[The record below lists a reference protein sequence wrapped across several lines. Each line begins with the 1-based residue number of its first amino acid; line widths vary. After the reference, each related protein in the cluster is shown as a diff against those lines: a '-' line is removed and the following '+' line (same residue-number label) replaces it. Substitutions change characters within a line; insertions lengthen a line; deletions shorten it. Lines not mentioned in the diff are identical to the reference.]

1 MSLFLAGKINHV
13 WFLLENLRKENKR
26 GRFQSIVALPAAES
40 KDLKMFE
47 GVKLSPLLQ
56 QCVSEQG
63 VLVLNFGSKS
73 CPELTIDEDG
83 NICGHTAV
91 NHVPVNFKI
100 PACYVSL
107 VECDGGLATFDTY
120 VPTGV
125 IDPASAPS
133 TKEEKKRPQLSLV
146 KS

>member
-26 GRFQSIVALPAAES
+26 GRFQSIVAMPTAES
-40 KDLKMFE
+40 KDLKLFDD
-47 GVKLSPLLQ
+47 VKLSPLLHQ
-56 QCVSEQG
+56 YVSEQG
-63 VLVLNFGSKS
+63 VLVLNFGNKS

-83 NICGHTAV
+83 SICGHTSVSHA
-91 NHVPVNFKI
+91 PVSFKI
-100 PACYVSL
+100 PAVYVSL

-120 VPTGV
+120 VPTGA
-125 IDPASAPS
+125 IEHADAPA
-133 TKEEKKRPQLSLV
+133 KEEKKRPQLTLV